1 MRRRPRAPPGRAGR
15 TGGGGRGAAGR
26 TKRRTTAEP
35 AAAPPTACP
44 TAKPA
49 AAGPPAFSG
58 APARASRD
66 DLQAE
71 GLGRTARR
79 ARRPASRRGSRAGP
93 APPIAAM
100 ALSGVSAV
108 TVPTAGAVRESATN
122 RLAVPAAPV
131 WSASSA
137 ADVAGGSVPARRGA
151 RRGED
156 GGLGPRPCTA
166 EPDLVAV
173 EVEVQP
179 RTRGSARSVT
189 GSSRAASGSGRRPPA
204 LAVCSGGRRPAV
216 PSFTNRTSLVLRTV
230 TRMSW
235 RHKSL
240 GSSAGSRVQSS
251 LIVLD
256 RTPFQLPAAAC
267 TRAAW
272 LCRC

>member
-1 MRRRPRAPPGRAGR
+1 MGRL
-15 TGGGGRGAAGR
+15 
-26 TKRRTTAEP
+26 AEP
-35 AAAPPTACP
+35 SVERGRPSGCP

-49 AAGPPAFSG
+49 AARPT
-58 APARASRD
+58 
-66 DLQAE
+66 
-71 GLGRTARR
+71 RTACR
-79 ARRPASRRGSRAGP
+79 ARRPASRRGSRAGA
-93 APPIAAM
+93 APSIAAM

-216 PSFTNRTSLVLRTV
+216 PSFTNRTSLVLWRV
-230 TRMSW
+230 TRLSW

-240 GSSAGSRVQSS
+240 GSSAGSRVQALS
-251 LIVLD
+251 
-256 RTPFQLPAAAC
+256 
-267 TRAAW
+267 
-272 LCRC
+272 